1 MERKIEQKMVFGVR
15 EMVGIAERMLQ
26 VEVAK
31 CIKNDFF
38 YEKICIYYFFFVSL
52 HDFSPKMHSLSSV

>member
-1 MERKIEQKMVFGVR
+1 MVFGAK
-15 EMVGIAERMLQ
+15 EIVGIAERMLQ

-52 HDFSPKMHSLSSV
+52 HDFSPKMHSLLSI